1 MQSHRAASVG
11 SGYRPNS
18 GGFPCE
24 KPRRAFPGST
34 QAPAPHRTA
43 QGELETQLES
53 RRWEKRSKKTK
64 KKHPAILW
72 SSSTSVEMRHAVVYI
87 VEIR

>member
-18 GGFPCE
+18 SGFPPPFE
-24 KPRRAFPGST
+24 KHVYMAKGALKSIIRVSV
-34 QAPAPHRTA
+34 
-43 QGELETQLES
+43 
-53 RRWEKRSKKTK
+53 WSKNCN
-64 KKHPAILW
+64 IVVL
-72 SSSTSVEMRHAVVYI
+72 SNTSVEMRHAVVYI